1 MFETK
6 MFVKGFSQAVL
17 VVVHAGKYRSQLER
31 SMNEQ
36 RLVGR
41 ASSRH
46 GPFLMNHDLLV
57 LLRTCALQ
65 FVVIEGASPQVV
77 SVDFPAYRLQ
87 VSRNASPPFIER
99 DSTAFCDS

>member
-1 MFETK
+1 
-6 MFVKGFSQAVL
+6 
-17 VVVHAGKYRSQLER
+17 
-31 SMNEQ
+31 MNEQ

-41 ASSRH
+41 ASRH

-65 FVVIEGASPQVV
+65 FVVFEGASPQVV
-77 SVDFPAYRLQ
+77 SVDFPAYRLRA
-87 VSRNASPPFIER
+87 SRNASPFIER